1 MENKPGG
8 GSSGIGIAVGVLGV
22 LGAIGVAAAAAN
34 GSKKPALRGAGTRR
48 PLVKKPCGC
57 GR

>member
-1 MENKPGG
+1 MENKPSG
-8 GSSGIGIAVGVLGV
+8 GSNGIGIAVGVLGV

-34 GSKKPALRGAGTRR
+34 GSKKTGLRGPAMRR
-48 PLVKKPCGC
+48 PIVKKPCGC